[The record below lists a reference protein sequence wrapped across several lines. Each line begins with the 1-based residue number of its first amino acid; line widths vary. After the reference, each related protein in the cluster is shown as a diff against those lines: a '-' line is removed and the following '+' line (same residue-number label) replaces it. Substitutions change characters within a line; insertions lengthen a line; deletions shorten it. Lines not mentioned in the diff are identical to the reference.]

1 MGKSD
6 QGVIIIMLL
15 LVLLYL
21 AIWAI
26 GYFAQKLPQFIAT
39 LNIFTALAVVG
50 QWAIRQWQI
59 QQHYF
64 DVREMT
70 VLGIEIII
78 CIAAIYSIASG
89 NKYKWIIT
97 TQYAVF
103 GLHLL
108 ALVIAVIFMFT
119 FIITKPMRLV
129 YSQI

>member
-1 MGKSD
+1 MVKSD
-6 QGVIIIMLL
+6 QGVVIIMLL
-15 LVLLYL
+15 LVVLYL
-21 AIWAI
+21 VIWTI
-26 GYFAQKLPQFIAT
+26 GYFAQKLPLFIAT

-50 QWAIRQWQI
+50 YWAIRQFQI

-64 DVREMT
+64 DLREMT

-97 TQYAVF
+97 IEYAVF

-119 FIITKPMRLV
+119 FKMTKLM
-129 YSQI
+129 

>member
-6 QGVIIIMLL
+6 QGVVIIMLL

-21 AIWAI
+21 AIWAM
-26 GYFAQKLPQFIAT
+26 GYFMQKLPLFIAT
-39 LNIFTALAVVG
+39 LNIVAALAVVG
-50 QWAIRQWQI
+50 YWVIRQLQI
-59 QQHYF
+59 EQHYF
-64 DVREMT
+64 DVREMI

-89 NKYKWIIT
+89 NKYKWIII

-103 GLHLL
+103 GLHLM

-119 FIITKPMRLV
+119 FKITKLM
-129 YSQI
+129 

>member
-6 QGVIIIMLL
+6 QGVVIIMLL
-15 LVLLYL
+15 LVALHLV
-21 AIWAI
+21 IWAM
-26 GYFAQKLPQFIAT
+26 GYFAQKLPLFIAT
-39 LNIFTALAVVG
+39 LNIVAALAVVG
-50 QWAIRQWQI
+50 YWAIRQLQI

-89 NKYKWIIT
+89 NKYKWIIIIE
-97 TQYAVF
+97 YAVF

-119 FIITKPMRLV
+119 FKITKLM
-129 YSQI
+129 

>member
-6 QGVIIIMLL
+6 QGVVIIMLL
-15 LVLLYL
+15 LVVLYL
-21 AIWAI
+21 VIWTI
-26 GYFAQKLPQFIAT
+26 GYFAQKLPLFIAT

-50 QWAIRQWQI
+50 YWAIRQLQI

-89 NKYKWIIT
+89 NKYKWIIIIE
-97 TQYAVF
+97 YAVF

-119 FIITKPMRLV
+119 FKITKLM
-129 YSQI
+129 

>member
-6 QGVIIIMLL
+6 QGVVIIMLL
-15 LVLLYL
+15 LVVLYL
-21 AIWAI
+21 VTWVM
-26 GYFAQKLPQFIAT
+26 GYFAQKLPLFIAT
-39 LNIFTALAVVG
+39 LNIVAAFAVVG
-50 QWAIRQWQI
+50 YWAIRQWQI

-70 VLGIEIII
+70 ILGIEIII
-78 CIAAIYSIASG
+78 FIAAIYLIASG

-103 GLHLL
+103 GLHLV

-119 FIITKPMRLV
+119 FKMTKLM
-129 YSQI
+129 

>member
-6 QGVIIIMLL
+6 QGVVIIMLL
-15 LVLLYL
+15 LVVLYL
-21 AIWAI
+21 VIWAM
-26 GYFAQKLPQFIAT
+26 GYFAQKLPLFIAT

-50 QWAIRQWQI
+50 YWAIRQLQI
-59 QQHYF
+59 QQYYF

-97 TQYAVF
+97 TQYVVF

-108 ALVIAVIFMFT
+108 VLVIAVVFMFT
-119 FIITKPMRLV
+119 FKMTKLM
-129 YSQI
+129 

>member
-6 QGVIIIMLL
+6 QGVVIIMLL
-15 LVLLYL
+15 LVVLYL
-21 AIWAI
+21 VIWTI
-26 GYFAQKLPQFIAT
+26 GYFAQKLPLFIAT

-50 QWAIRQWQI
+50 YWAIRQLQI

-89 NKYKWIIT
+89 NKYKWIIIIEYT
-97 TQYAVF
+97 VF

-119 FIITKPMRLV
+119 FKITKLM
-129 YSQI
+129 

>member
-6 QGVIIIMLL
+6 QGVVIIMLL

-21 AIWAI
+21 AIWAM
-26 GYFAQKLPQFIAT
+26 GYFTQKLPLFIAT
-39 LNIFTALAVVG
+39 LNIVAAIAVVG
-50 QWAIRQWQI
+50 YWVIRQLQI
-59 QQHYF
+59 EQHYF
-64 DVREMT
+64 DVREMI

-89 NKYKWIIT
+89 NKYKWIIIL
-97 TQYAVF
+97 QYAVF

-119 FIITKPMRLV
+119 FKITKLM
-129 YSQI
+129 

>member
-1 MGKSD
+1 MVKSD
-6 QGVIIIMLL
+6 QGVVIIMLL
-15 LVLLYL
+15 LVVLYL
-21 AIWAI
+21 VIWTI
-26 GYFAQKLPQFIAT
+26 GYFAQKLPLFIAT

-50 QWAIRQWQI
+50 YWAIRQLQI

-70 VLGIEIII
+70 LLGIEIII

-97 TQYAVF
+97 IEYAVF
-103 GLHLL
+103 SLHLL

-119 FIITKPMRLV
+119 FKMTKLM
-129 YSQI
+129 

>member
-6 QGVIIIMLL
+6 QGVVIIMSL

-26 GYFAQKLPQFIAT
+26 GYFTQKLPLFIAT
-39 LNIFTALAVVG
+39 LNIIAAIAIVAY
-50 QWAIRQWQI
+50 WAIRQLQI
-59 QQHYF
+59 QQYYF

-97 TQYAVF
+97 IEYAVF

-119 FIITKPMRLV
+119 FKMTKLM
-129 YSQI
+129 

>member
-6 QGVIIIMLL
+6 QGVVIIMLL
-15 LVLLYL
+15 LIVLYL
-21 AIWAI
+21 VIWTM
-26 GYFAQKLPQFIAT
+26 GYFAQKLPLFIAT
-39 LNIFTALAVVG
+39 LNIFTALVVVG
-50 QWAIRQWQI
+50 YWAMRQLKI

-89 NKYKWIIT
+89 NKYKLIIIIE
-97 TQYAVF
+97 YAVF

-108 ALVIAVIFMFT
+108 ALVIVVIFMFT
-119 FIITKPMRLV
+119 FKMTKLM
-129 YSQI
+129 

>member
-6 QGVIIIMLL
+6 QGVVIIMLL
-15 LVLLYL
+15 LIVLYL
-21 AIWAI
+21 VIWTM
-26 GYFAQKLPQFIAT
+26 GYFAQKLPLFIAT
-39 LNIFTALAVVG
+39 LNIFTALVVVG
-50 QWAIRQWQI
+50 YWAMRQLKI

-89 NKYKWIIT
+89 NKYKWIIIIE
-97 TQYAVF
+97 YAVF

-108 ALVIAVIFMFT
+108 ALIIAVIFMFT
-119 FIITKPMRLV
+119 FKMTKLM
-129 YSQI
+129 

>member
-1 MGKSD
+1 MVKSD
-6 QGVIIIMLL
+6 QGVVIIMLL
-15 LVLLYL
+15 LVVLYL
-21 AIWAI
+21 VIWTI
-26 GYFAQKLPQFIAT
+26 GYFSQKLPLFIAT

-50 QWAIRQWQI
+50 YWAIRQLQI
-59 QQHYF
+59 QQYYF

-89 NKYKWIIT
+89 NKYKWLIT
-97 TQYAVF
+97 IEYAVF

-119 FIITKPMRLV
+119 FKMTKLM
-129 YSQI
+129 

>member
-1 MGKSD
+1 MVKSD
-6 QGVIIIMLL
+6 QGVVIIMLL
-15 LVLLYL
+15 LVVLYL
-21 AIWAI
+21 VIWTI
-26 GYFAQKLPQFIAT
+26 GYFAQKLPLFIAT

-50 QWAIRQWQI
+50 YWAIRQLQI

-70 VLGIEIII
+70 LLGIEIII

-97 TQYAVF
+97 IEYAVF

-119 FIITKPMRLV
+119 FKMTKLM
-129 YSQI
+129 

>member
-6 QGVIIIMLL
+6 QGVVIIMLL
-15 LVLLYL
+15 LVVLYL
-21 AIWAI
+21 VIWTI
-26 GYFAQKLPQFIAT
+26 GYFAQKLPLFIAT

-50 QWAIRQWQI
+50 YWAIRQLQI

-97 TQYAVF
+97 IEYAVF

-108 ALVIAVIFMFT
+108 ILVIAVIFMFT
-119 FIITKPMRLV
+119 FKMTKLM
-129 YSQI
+129 